1 MPASLSNRLPFRPLQ
16 RRQAITWFSQL
27 LAAPP
32 RDVGTT
38 WSTESWA
45 EGIPLP
51 QYWQVPSSRRRRV
64 RRVFLRPARAELVVV
79 RWGKPAQPLH
89 NQPPCIILLAS
100 HPATPLHLTA
110 VCAGL

>member
-51 QYWQVPSSRRRRV
+51 QYWQVPSSRGRRLRRV
-64 RRVFLRPARAELVVV
+64 APGGGGGG
-79 RWGKPAQPLH
+79 WGVGKGPTQTKH
-89 NQPPCIILLAS
+89 PPQDKHGPSLSAAP
-100 HPATPLHLTA
+100 H
-110 VCAGL
+110 